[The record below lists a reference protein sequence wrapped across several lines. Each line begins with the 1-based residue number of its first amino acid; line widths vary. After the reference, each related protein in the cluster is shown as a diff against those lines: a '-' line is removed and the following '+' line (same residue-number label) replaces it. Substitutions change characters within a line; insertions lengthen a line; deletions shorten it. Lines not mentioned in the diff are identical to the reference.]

1 MAASLSSQ
9 LQAIKSYV
17 QADPEP
23 PLKRPFTRP
32 SILFDPKEAADIDI
46 DTLHSIALSGLE
58 VLVNTDQR
66 FRNYRNDLFSHKSKE
81 LDRELMSPE
90 ENERINVSIASFLR
104 LLSGYL
110 QLVSSLKTLEYL
122 IRRYKI
128 HVYNMEELILCAL
141 PYHDTHAFVR
151 IVQLLNLGNTRW
163 KFLEGVK
170 VSGAPPPRQV
180 LVQQCLRDMGILE
193 VLCNYASPTK
203 KYHPSSIVVSF
214 CTAVVIEAVG
224 SLAAVESDV
233 VKRILP
239 LVISGIQPGMKGS
252 SEHKASALMI
262 ISLLAKKAALSP
274 KLVKSLIRSIADIA
288 REEAKDAMGLQW
300 VRLSFIA
307 LINLLQSQSV
317 DMFPKKALEIVK
329 EIRDITG
336 ILSQL
341 SREFNVDKFL
351 VLFLESLLEY
361 SFSDASCCSL
371 LVSIVETVPLGNVI
385 DRFVSKILF
394 SCLKLSQKID
404 SSSSEIGVW
413 AKKILAVTM
422 KSYPSELHESIRKF
436 LEDTRLHQG
445 KHESISEILSKVL
458 DGNLSSSVPMLDSK
472 IWFSLFHPKVEVR
485 CAALSSLNVSG
496 ILKADSINSQGFETI
511 QDAILRQLY
520 DDDLSIVRA
529 ALLLNELPNV
539 VNRTD
544 LLQALCSITRR
555 CIGMLVLSSVNN
567 SAAAGDIVILCLKHL
582 ITISDGSLDS
592 AKELAALMFPL
603 LLITP
608 KTQMYNLRVLEFA
621 KEVNWPFYQNLPS
634 LPSSEKLEAGSIS
647 SANLRMVDTLADL
660 FSKQPREFLP
670 FLVQISN
677 EFMMS
682 KTLFFL
688 VLMQSIEMKK
698 KDGNQVLDLLE
709 ACLPVLKI
717 NWEAFKSSNG
727 LHLGEGNVEIWR
739 RDCIGFLDQL
749 FDANIEELNGKIL
762 ICIFWRMLGAFISVA
777 PTDLFSHEGVQ
788 WVGKLREIFVLL
800 ADSNQ
805 RQLFREHL
813 HYLVTNCKICA
824 AAFLS
829 QFFTEEG
836 YPVAVQVESLLCL
849 AYLCGQAEDALS
861 LQLLA
866 KFPSLLVPLAS
877 ESQDMRIAA
886 MNCIEGLYT
895 LCSRVDLSGKKNGT
909 IAIWS
914 QFLEELLG
922 LLIQHK
928 RLILSD
934 RKFFASFLSA
944 LLGPLGVVDQL
955 LVPQD
960 VGNRFTQSTKKEI
973 LDFILESAL
982 QLSSHGKLVILSLLK
997 GIGEALMQVKD
1008 VDLLLS
1014 KLLEVH
1020 GRYYF
1025 ERDDS
1030 CQRLPK
1036 ADVEILC
1043 LLLSCTM
1050 SSSTAG
1056 LLNFE
1061 DHLMKALHFEQTFA
1075 EDPAVVLP
1083 CIAVLSKLN
1092 NRIYGGL
1099 TTEMQEALFFVLVL
1113 LFRKGSRDIQIAT
1126 KEALLRLDVAGSTVA
1141 EMIHSLSIF
1150 EVPIA
1155 SQKKKRRSAS
1165 YDILKKH
1172 RDVLSKGEDAFFF
1185 LISLLDILLMKKDIT
1200 NRESLVSPL
1209 FKLLGRTFSDEWVH
1223 SIDER
1228 SIQAA
1233 SGISE
1238 GTTSTACYVQ
1248 QNLLLVLED
1257 ILASFGPLQSKAQM
1271 LDSIDVELLI
1281 KCAHSAKD
1289 GVTHNH
1295 ILKLLST
1302 ITKLVPDKIL
1312 DHIQDILTVAG
1323 ESAITQVD
1331 SSSLCVFE
1339 DLMSSLLPC
1348 WLSKTNDVDQLLQVF
1363 VNILPEVAEK
1373 RRLLIVTYLIRTLG
1387 ERSSL
1392 ASLLFLLFQSLITR
1406 KRLTKLNNKAYT
1418 SPDFM
1423 AMIQKEWEYAFAVQI
1438 CEHYSCMI
1446 WLPSLV
1452 ILLRRL
1458 GRESLCTL
1466 LPVELLLVMLFISQK
1481 LQDPEF
1487 TFALE
1492 SGDDLGTIQGT
1503 LEELMEQVVYLWQLI
1518 DTKKEIAAPAFIR
1531 EGLKYHLNAV
1541 MITTTTAMIPSS
1553 YFKGMIKL
1561 LDNADRSVKKKAL
1574 VLFSKSMKH
1583 LGSTPSKRKEKR
1595 EFYLKL
1601 SSSWLNL
1608 DEGALEALNKMCLD
1622 IIQLLHA
1629 SSEDSN
1635 RSLKLAAVSAV
1646 EVLANRFPS
1655 NYSIFNHFLASVV
1668 GTIKSPDATLSSTC
1682 LRTAGTL
1689 INVLGA
1695 KALVHLPSMM
1705 ESIMMTLDNI
1715 SSFNAEREVEVD
1727 SSSRSFSP
1735 GDLLLSILIAV
1746 EAVVDKLGGFLNP
1759 YLESICKFL
1768 VLHPDLASGSDTK
1781 LRTKGE
1787 TVRKL
1792 IAEKIPVRLGLPPLL
1807 NLYSGAVVVGD
1818 SSLTIIFEMLSHMV
1832 ATMDRTSVAGY
1843 YKRIFD
1849 LCLSALDLRRQHPLS
1864 VRDIS
1869 AIERSVINSM
1879 ISLTMKLTEMMFKP
1893 LFIQTV
1899 EWAESEVEESEY
1911 RGRNLDRA
1919 ISFYGLV
1926 NKLAENHRSLFVP
1939 YFKYLLESS
1948 VRHLTDAEEVPSLSL
1963 KQKKKKAKISETGVK
1978 VKEANSG
1985 LSLGKWQIRALVL
1998 SALHKCFLY
2007 DTGSLKLLDS
2017 STFQV
2022 LLKPIVSQ
2030 LGAEP
2035 PHSVE
2040 DHPDVPSVKEVDD
2053 LVVICTGQ
2061 MAVTAGSDLLWKP
2074 LNHEVLMQT
2083 RSEKVRSRILGL
2095 RIVKHLLENLKEEY
2109 LIFLPETIPFLGEL
2123 LEDVEPTVKSLAQ
2136 EILKEMESLSGESLR
2151 QYL

>member
-17 QADPEP
+17 QADSE

-32 SILFDPKEAADIDI
+32 SVLFNPKEASDIDI
-46 DTLHSIALSGLE
+46 DTIHDIALSGLE

-66 FRNYRNDLFSHKSKE
+66 FGNYKNDLFSHKSKE
-81 LDRELMSPE
+81 LDRELMNPE
-90 ENERINVSIASFLR
+90 ENERINVSITSFLR
-104 LLSGYL
+104 LLSSYL
-110 QLVSSLKTLEYL
+110 QLVSSLRTLEYL

-151 IVQLLNLGNTRW
+151 IVQLLNLGNTKW

-180 LVQQCLRDMGILE
+180 VVQQCIRDMGILE
-193 VLCNYASPTK
+193 VLCNYASPAK
-203 KYHPSSIVVSF
+203 KHHPSSIVVNF

-239 LVISGIQPGMKGS
+239 FVISGIQPGMKGG

-262 ISLLAKKAALSP
+262 VSLLAKKAALSP

-288 REEAKDAMGLQW
+288 REEVKDAMGLQW
-300 VRLSFIA
+300 VRLSFMA

-317 DMFPKKALEIVK
+317 DVFPKKALEIVK

-341 SREFNVDKFL
+341 SREFNIDKFL

-371 LVSIVETVPLGNVI
+371 LVSIVETVPLGNVV
-385 DRFVSKILF
+385 DCFVSKVLF
-394 SCLKLSQKID
+394 SCLKLSQKND
-404 SSSSEIGVW
+404 SSPSEIGVW
-413 AKKILAVTM
+413 AKKILVVIL
-422 KSYPSELHESIRKF
+422 KSYPSELHDSIRKF
-436 LEDTRLHQG
+436 LENTRLHQG
-445 KHESISEILSKVL
+445 KQKSISEVLSKVL

-472 IWFSLFHPKVEVR
+472 IWFSLYHPKVEVR

-511 QDAILRQLY
+511 QDAISRQLH
-520 DDDLSIVRA
+520 DNDLSIVQA

-555 CIGMLVLSSVNN
+555 CIGILVSSSVNN
-567 SAAAGDIVILCLKHL
+567 SALAGDIVILCLKHL
-582 ITISDGSLDS
+582 ITMCDGSLDS

-608 KTQMYNLRVLEFA
+608 KTQMYNLRVLELA
-621 KEVNWPFYQNLPS
+621 KEVKWPLYQNLPS

-647 SANLRMVDTLADL
+647 SANLRMVDSLADL
-660 FSKQPREFLP
+660 FSKQPQEFLP
-670 FLVQISN
+670 FLVQNSN
-677 EFMMS
+677 DFMMS

-688 VLMQSIEMKK
+688 VLLQSIEMKR
-698 KDGNQVLDLLE
+698 KDGNRVLDLLE
-709 ACLPVLKI
+709 ACLPVLKS
-717 NWEAFKSSNG
+717 NWEAFKSSKG
-727 LHLGEGNVEIWR
+727 LHLGEDNVEIWR

-749 FDANIEELNGKIL
+749 FDVNIEEMNGKIL
-762 ICIFWRMLGAFISVA
+762 ICIFWRMLEAFISVV

-805 RQLFREHL
+805 RQVLREHL

-824 AAFLS
+824 ATFLS

-836 YPVAVQVESLLCL
+836 YPVAVQVESLLCF
-849 AYLCGQAEDALS
+849 AHLCGQAEDALS
-861 LQLLA
+861 LQLLG

-877 ESQDMRIAA
+877 ESQDIRIAA

-914 QFLEELLG
+914 RFLEELLG
-922 LLIQHK
+922 LIIQHK

-934 RKFFASFLSA
+934 RKFLASFLSA
-944 LLGPLGVVDQL
+944 LLGPLGIVDQL

-960 VGNRFTQSTKKEI
+960 VGNRLTQSTKKEI

-982 QLSSHGKLVILSLLK
+982 QLSSHGKLVILSLLR

-1008 VDLLLS
+1008 VELLLS
-1014 KLLEVH
+1014 KLLESRD
-1020 GRYYF
+1020 RYYF
-1025 ERDDS
+1025 ERDNS
-1030 CQRLPK
+1030 YQRLSK

-1050 SSSTAG
+1050 SSTAG
-1056 LLNFE
+1056 IRNFE
-1061 DHLMKALHFEQTFA
+1061 DHLLKALHFEGSFA
-1075 EDPAVVLP
+1075 EDTAVVLP

-1092 NRIYGGL
+1092 SRIYGGL
-1099 TTEMQEALFFVLVL
+1099 TMEMQEALFSVLVV
-1113 LFRKGSRDIQIAT
+1113 LFRKGNSDIQIAT
-1126 KEALLRLDVAGSTVA
+1126 KEALLRLDVVGSTVS
-1141 EMIHSLSIF
+1141 EMLLSLSTF
-1150 EVPIA
+1150 EVPIT
-1155 SQKKKRRSAS
+1155 SQKKKRRSAR

-1172 RDVLSKGEDAFFF
+1172 RDVLSKGKNAFSF

-1200 NRESLVSPL
+1200 NRESLISPL
-1209 FKLLGRTFSDEWVH
+1209 FKLLGHTFSDEWVH
-1223 SIDER
+1223 FMDER

-1238 GTTSTACYVQ
+1238 GTTSSACYVQ

-1257 ILASFGPLQSKAQM
+1257 ILSSVGVIQSKAQM
-1271 LDSIDVELLI
+1271 LGSIDVELLI
-1281 KCAHSAKD
+1281 RCAHSAKD

-1302 ITKLVPDKIL
+1302 IAKLIPDKIL

-1331 SSSLCVFE
+1331 SSSLRVFE
-1339 DLMSSLLPC
+1339 ELMSSLLPC
-1348 WLSKTNDVDQLLQVF
+1348 WLSKTNDIDQLLQVF

-1373 RRLLIVTYLIRTLG
+1373 RRLSIVTHLMRTLG
-1387 ERSSL
+1387 ERSL

-1406 KRLTKLNNKAYT
+1406 KRLTELDNKAYT

-1423 AMIQKEWEYAFAVQI
+1423 AMIQMEWEYAFAVHL
-1438 CEHYSCMI
+1438 CEHYPCMM

-1458 GRESLCTL
+1458 GRESSGTFW
-1466 LPVELLLVMLFISQK
+1466 PVDLLLVMLFISQK
-1481 LQDPEF
+1481 LQDPELA
-1487 TFALE
+1487 FALE
-1492 SGDDLGTIQGT
+1492 SRDDLGTIQGT
-1503 LEELMEQVVYLWQLI
+1503 LEELMEQVVYLWQLV

-1531 EGLKYHLNAV
+1531 EGIKYHLNSV
-1541 MITTTTAMIPSS
+1541 IITTTTAMIPSS

-1561 LDNADRSVKKKAL
+1561 LDNADHSVKRKAL

-1595 EFYLKL
+1595 EFYLNL
-1601 SSSWLNL
+1601 TSSWLHL

-1622 IIQLLHA
+1622 IIQLLDA
-1629 SSEDSN
+1629 SVGDSN
-1635 RSLKLAAVSAV
+1635 TSLKLAAVSAM

-1668 GTIKSPDATLSSTC
+1668 RNIKSPDATVSSSC

-1695 KALVHLPSMM
+1695 KALIHLPSMM
-1705 ESIMMTLDNI
+1705 ENVMRTLDNI
-1715 SSFNAEREVEVD
+1715 SSFNAERKVGD
-1727 SSSRSFSP
+1727 DASNRSLRPS
-1735 GDLLLSILIAV
+1735 DLLLSILIPV

-1768 VLHPDLASGSDTK
+1768 VLHPDLVSGSDIK

-1792 IAEKIPVRLGLPPLL
+1792 IAEKIPVRLALPPLL
-1807 NLYSGAVVVGD
+1807 NLYSGAVVAGD
-1818 SSLTIIFEMLSHMV
+1818 FSLTIIFEMLSHMV

-1849 LCLSALDLRRQHPLS
+1849 LCLSALDLRRQRPLS
-1864 VRDIS
+1864 VRNIS
-1869 AIERSVINSM
+1869 AIEKSVINSM
-1879 ISLTMKLTEMMFKP
+1879 ILLTMKLTETMFKP
-1893 LFIQTV
+1893 LFIRTV
-1899 EWAESEVEESEY
+1899 EWAELEVDESEN

-1919 ISFYGLV
+1919 ISMYGLV

-1948 VRHLTDAEEVPSLSL
+1948 VRHLADAEEASLSL
-1963 KQKKKKAKISETGVK
+1963 KQKKKKSKISETGVK

-1985 LSLGKWQIRALVL
+1985 LSLQKWQIRALVL

-2095 RIVKHLLENLKEEY
+2095 RIVKYLLENLKEEY

-2136 EILKEMESLSGESLR
+2136 EILKEMESMSGESLR

>member
-17 QADPEP
+17 QAESE

-46 DTLHSIALSGLE
+46 DTIHSIALSGLE

-66 FRNYRNDLFSHKSKE
+66 FRNYKNDLFSHKSKE
-81 LDRELMSPE
+81 LDRELMNPE
-90 ENERINVSIASFLR
+90 ENERINVSVASFLR
-104 LLSGYL
+104 PLSGYL
-110 QLVSSLKTLEYL
+110 QLASSLKTLEYL

-141 PYHDTHAFVR
+141 PYHDTHAFVQ

-180 LVQQCLRDMGILE
+180 VVQQCTRDMGILE
-193 VLCNYASPTK
+193 VLCNYASPAK
-203 KYHPSSIVVSF
+203 KYHPSSIVVNF

-239 LVISGIQPGMKGS
+239 FVISGIQPGMKDGV
-252 SEHKASALMI
+252 EHKASALMI
-262 ISLLAKKAALSP
+262 VSLLAKKAALTP
-274 KLVKSLIRSIADIA
+274 KLVNSLIRSIADMA

-300 VRLSFIA
+300 VRLSFMA
-307 LINLLQSQSV
+307 LINLLQSQS
-317 DMFPKKALEIVK
+317 MNIFPKKALEIVK

-341 SREFNVDKFL
+341 SREFNIDKFL

-361 SFSDASCCSL
+361 SFSDASYCSL
-371 LVSIVETVPLGNVI
+371 LVSIVETVPIGNVV
-385 DRFVSKILF
+385 DRFVSKVLS

-404 SSSSEIGVW
+404 SSPSEIGVW
-413 AKKILAVTM
+413 AKKILVVIM

-458 DGNLSSSVPMLDSK
+458 DGNLSLSVPMLDSK

-520 DDDLSIVRA
+520 DNDLSVVRA
-529 ALLLNELPNV
+529 ALLLNELPDV

-567 SAAAGDIVILCLKHL
+567 SATAGEIVILCLKHL

-592 AKELAALMFPL
+592 AKELASLMFPL

-621 KEVNWPFYQNLPS
+621 KEVNWPLYQNLPS

-670 FLVQISN
+670 FLIQNSN

-688 VLMQSIEMKK
+688 VLMQSIEMKR
-698 KDGNQVLDLLE
+698 KDGNRVLDLLE

-717 NWEAFKSSNG
+717 NWEVFKSSIG
-727 LHLGEGNVEIWR
+727 LHLGEDNMEIWR

-749 FDANIEELNGKIL
+749 FDAHIEELNGKIL
-762 ICIFWRMLGAFISVA
+762 ICIFWRMLGAFISVVPA
-777 PTDLFSHEGVQ
+777 DFFSDEGVQ

-805 RQLFREHL
+805 RQVFREHL

-824 AAFLS
+824 ATFLS

-836 YPVAVQVESLLCL
+836 YSVAVQVESLLCF

-914 QFLEELLG
+914 RFLEELLG
-922 LLIQHK
+922 LIIQHK

-982 QLSSHGKLVILSLLK
+982 QLSSHGKLVILSLLR

-1014 KLLEVH
+1014 KLLEVR

-1025 ERDDS
+1025 ERDNS
-1030 CQRLPK
+1030 CQRLSK

-1043 LLLSCTM
+1043 LLLNWTM
-1050 SSSTAG
+1050 SSTASVH
-1056 LLNFE
+1056 NFE
-1061 DHLMKALHFEQTFA
+1061 DHLLKALHFEGTFA

-1083 CIAVLSKLN
+1083 YIAVLSKLN

-1099 TTEMQEALFFVLVL
+1099 TVEMQEALFFVLVL
-1113 LFRKGSRDIQIAT
+1113 FFRKGNSDIQIAT

-1141 EMIHSLSIF
+1141 EMLLSLSIF
-1150 EVPIA
+1150 EVPTA
-1155 SQKKKRRSAS
+1155 SQKKKRRSAGH
-1165 YDILKKH
+1165 DILKKH
-1172 RDVLSKGEDAFFF
+1172 CDVLSKGKDALYL

-1200 NRESLVSPL
+1200 NRESLISPL
-1209 FKLLGRTFSDEWVH
+1209 FKLLGRIFSDEWVH
-1223 SIDER
+1223 CIDER

-1238 GTTSTACYVQ
+1238 GTTSTACYIQ

-1257 ILASFGPLQSKAQM
+1257 ILASFGPLQSKAQL

-1289 GVTHNH
+1289 GVTHIH
-1295 ILKLLST
+1295 VLKLLST
-1302 ITKLVPDKIL
+1302 IAKLVPDKIL
-1312 DHIQDILTVAG
+1312 DHTQDILTVAG

-1348 WLSKTNDVDQLLQVF
+1348 WLSKTNDMDQLLQVF

-1373 RRLLIVTYLIRTLG
+1373 RRLSIVTYLIRTLG

-1406 KRLTKLNNKAYT
+1406 KRLTKLDNKAYT
-1418 SPDFM
+1418 SPDFV
-1423 AMIQKEWEYAFAVQI
+1423 AMIQMEWEYAFAVQI

-1452 ILLRRL
+1452 TLLQRL
-1458 GRESLCTL
+1458 GRESLCTF

-1492 SGDDLGTIQGT
+1492 SRDDLGTIQGT

-1553 YFKGMIKL
+1553 YFKGMTKL
-1561 LDNADRSVKKKAL
+1561 LDNADHSVKKKAL
-1574 VLFSKSMKH
+1574 VLFPKSMKH

-1595 EFYLKL
+1595 EFYIKL

-1622 IIQLLHA
+1622 IIQLLDA
-1629 SSEDSN
+1629 SVEDSN
-1635 RSLKLAAVSAV
+1635 RSLKLAAVSAM

-1655 NYSIFNHFLASVV
+1655 NYSIFNRFLASVIR
-1668 GTIKSPDATLSSTC
+1668 TIKSPDATLSSSC

-1695 KALVHLPSMM
+1695 KSLVHLPSMM
-1705 ESIMMTLDNI
+1705 ESVMRTLDNI
-1715 SSFNAEREVEVD
+1715 SSFNAEREVDDD
-1727 SSSRSFSP
+1727 SSSRSLSP

-1768 VLHPDLASGSDTK
+1768 VLHPDLASGSDMK

-1792 IAEKIPVRLGLPPLL
+1792 IAEQIPVRLALPPLL
-1807 NLYSGAVVVGD
+1807 NLYSGAVVAGD
-1818 SSLTIIFEMLSHMV
+1818 SSLTIIFEMLSNMV

-1849 LCLSALDLRRQHPLS
+1849 LCLSALDLRRQRPLS
-1864 VRDIS
+1864 VRNIS
-1869 AIERSVINSM
+1869 MIEKSVINSM
-1879 ISLTMKLTEMMFKP
+1879 ISLTMKLTETMFKP
-1893 LFIQTV
+1893 LFIRTV

-1911 RGRNLDRA
+1911 RGRNLDRV
-1919 ISFYGLV
+1919 ITFYGLV
-1926 NKLAENHRSLFVP
+1926 NKLTENHRSLFVP
-1939 YFKYLLESS
+1939 YFKYLLEIS

-1985 LSLGKWQIRALVL
+1985 LLLEKWQIKALVL

-2007 DTGSLKLLDS
+2007 DTGSFKLLDS

-2035 PHSVE
+2035 PHSGE
-2040 DHPDVPSVKEVDD
+2040 EHPDVPSVKEVDD
-2053 LVVICTGQ
+2053 LVVICIGQ

-2095 RIVKHLLENLKEEY
+2095 RIVKYLLENLKEEY

-2123 LEDVEPTVKSLAQ
+2123 LEDVEPTVKSLVQ
-2136 EILKEMESLSGESLR
+2136 EILKEMESMSGESLR